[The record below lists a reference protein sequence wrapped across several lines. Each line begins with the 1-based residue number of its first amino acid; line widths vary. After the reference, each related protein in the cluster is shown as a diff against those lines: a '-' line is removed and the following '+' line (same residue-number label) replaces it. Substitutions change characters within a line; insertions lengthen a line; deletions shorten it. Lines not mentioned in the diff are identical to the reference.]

1 MSYEEIKID
10 KRMLED
16 RVHALTDILYQAVKQ
31 ENWDVEFKRSLLKS
45 FNLAM
50 EIKAILEV

>member
-31 ENWDVEFKRSLLKS
+31 ENWDVEFKQSLLKS
-45 FNLAM
+45 FNLSM
-50 EIKAILEV
+50 EIKTILEV